1 MRSWTRRAGTTSAW
15 RSGSSRLTAPRS
27 PSCWLPGCS
36 PDASS
41 ATCARG
47 RKSSPASVSASSALV
62 RGSTSTVRRP
72 MYRWWSRASGW
83 SGARPCLPIA
93 WRKSRP
99 ARDLRSERCRLRGG
113 GALRMH
119 RARVRRSRMRVRRL
133 SGLSV
138 NRMVP
143 NVLTLLALCAGM
155 TAMRFAMG
163 GNFEGAV
170 FAIIAA
176 GIFDGLDG
184 RMARLLKAT
193 SSFGAEL
200 DSLADFVS
208 FGVAPAAVLYLWT
221 MSELHVLG
229 WAIVLFFAVC
239 CALRLARF
247 NSELSTERPAY
258 ASKFFSG
265 APAPAGAGLVMIP
278 MFLSFEWGDG
288 LFRSPYLN
296 AVTITGIALLMV
308 SKVPTVSLKRIR
320 IPHHL
325 VIPTLL
331 GFGVARAF
339 LTTEPWL
346 TLTVVGVVYVSSI
359 PFTIHSYYR
368 LKRSALA
375 RKTEAVEKPDTV

>member
-1 MRSWTRRAGTTSAW
+1 MR
-15 RSGSSRLTAPRS
+15 
-27 PSCWLPGCS
+27 
-36 PDASS
+36 
-41 ATCARG
+41 
-47 RKSSPASVSASSALV
+47 
-62 RGSTSTVRRP
+62 
-72 MYRWWSRASGW
+72 
-83 SGARPCLPIA
+83 
-93 WRKSRP
+93 
-99 ARDLRSERCRLRGG
+99 
-113 GALRMH
+113 
-119 RARVRRSRMRVRRL
+119 RARVRRPRIQVRRL
-133 SGLSV
+133 SDLSV

-200 DSLADFVS
+200 DSLSDFVS

-229 WAIVLFFAVC
+229 WVIVLFFAVC

-247 NSELSTERPAY
+247 NAEATTEVPPY
-258 ASKFFSG
+258 AAPFFSG

-288 LFRSPYLN
+288 FFRSPYLS

-320 IPHHL
+320 VPHHM

-331 GFGVARAF
+331 AFVVATAF
-339 LTTEPWL
+339 LTTAPWP
-346 TLTVVGVVYVSSI
+346 TLMVVGVVYLGSI
-359 PFTIHSYYR
+359 PLTIRSYYR
-368 LKRSALA
+368 LKRAAGA
-375 RKTEAVEKPDTV
+375 RRAEMATKPEAIPLPNPAAIPLDDSNVPSTEWRH

>member
-1 MRSWTRRAGTTSAW
+1 M
-15 RSGSSRLTAPRS
+15 
-27 PSCWLPGCS
+27 
-36 PDASS
+36 
-41 ATCARG
+41 
-47 RKSSPASVSASSALV
+47 
-62 RGSTSTVRRP
+62 
-72 MYRWWSRASGW
+72 
-83 SGARPCLPIA
+83 
-93 WRKSRP
+93 
-99 ARDLRSERCRLRGG
+99 
-113 GALRMH
+113 
-119 RARVRRSRMRVRRL
+119 RRL

-163 GNFEGAV
+163 GNFQMAV

-221 MSELHVLG
+221 LSGLHGLG
-229 WAIVLFFAVC
+229 WAIVLLFAVC

-247 NSELSTERPAY
+247 NTETHGDVPSY
-258 ASKFFSG
+258 AAPFFTG
-265 APAPAGAGLVMIP
+265 VPAPGGAGLVMVP
-278 MFLSFEWGDG
+278 MFLSFEWGDW
-288 LFRSPYLN
+288 LFRSPYLS
-296 AVTITGIALLMV
+296 AVTVTGIALLMI

-320 IPHHL
+320 IPHDM
-325 VIPTLL
+325 VVPTLL
-331 GFGVARAF
+331 AFGVATAF

-346 TLTVVGVVYVSSI
+346 TLTVVGIVYVGSI
-359 PFTIHSYYR
+359 PLTIRSYLR
-368 LKRSALA
+368 LKRAAQA
-375 RKTEAVEKPDTV
+375 RKTEATERAEPAPLPTPASVPLGETTRPPNEWRH

>member
-1 MRSWTRRAGTTSAW
+1 MRSS
-15 RSGSSRLTAPRS
+15 
-27 PSCWLPGCS
+27 
-36 PDASS
+36 
-41 ATCARG
+41 
-47 RKSSPASVSASSALV
+47 
-62 RGSTSTVRRP
+62 
-72 MYRWWSRASGW
+72 
-83 SGARPCLPIA
+83 
-93 WRKSRP
+93 
-99 ARDLRSERCRLRGG
+99 
-113 GALRMH
+113 
-119 RARVRRSRMRVRRL
+119 RVRRRMRTRRL

-143 NVLTLLALCAGM
+143 NILTLLALCAGM

-200 DSLADFVS
+200 DSLSDFVS

-221 MSELHVLG
+221 MSELHGLG

-247 NSELSTERPAY
+247 NTETSAELPSY
-258 ASKFFSG
+258 AAPFFTG
-265 APAPAGAGLVMIP
+265 APAPAGAGLVMVP
-278 MFLSFEWGDG
+278 MFLSFEWGDW

-296 AVTITGIALLMV
+296 AVTVSGIALLMI

-320 IPHHL
+320 VPHHL

-331 GFGVARAF
+331 AFGVATAF

-346 TLTVVGVVYVSSI
+346 TLTAVGIVYVGSI
-359 PFTIHSYYR
+359 PLTISSYYR
-368 LKRSALA
+368 LKRAAEA
-375 RKTEAVEKPDTV
+375 RKAEFAEKPETVPLPSPAPLPLGETNPPPTEWRH